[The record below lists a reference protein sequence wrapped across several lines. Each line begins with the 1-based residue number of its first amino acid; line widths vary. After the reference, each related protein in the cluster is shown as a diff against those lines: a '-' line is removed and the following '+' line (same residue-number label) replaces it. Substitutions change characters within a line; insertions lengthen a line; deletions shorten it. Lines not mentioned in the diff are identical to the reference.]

1 MAAPLKSGI
10 AETLGL
16 LPKAV
21 IVALMISAPLSAVQS
36 VHAENT
42 NIIEGYVK
50 KSNGSG
56 FVLLVG
62 LMRAR

>member
-1 MAAPLKSGI
+1 MATLKSTI
-10 AETLGL
+10 AETLRL
-16 LPKAV
+16 LPKAL
-21 IVALMISAPLSAVQS
+21 IVALLVAAPLSVVQS
-36 VHAENT
+36 VRAENT